1 MKSEERHH
9 LAENDLE
16 KTLNRWLDKLEP
28 YSNHILGGI
37 LLVTALVVGG
47 ILWKRSSQAAVD
59 DGWTMFS
66 DARSADDFVKVAEA
80 YPESSA
86 APWAELRA
94 AKLLYDQGV
103 ETSLTDRKTSNDD
116 FKQAKDLFEKLL
128 KAKVEPE
135 VREGALDGLARTLE
149 STSDGNTA
157 EAVKTYETLISEFP
171 DSIYRDFAKYRVEEL
186 KKPETQEF
194 LAWFSKQNPK
204 PADRPKPTDGS
215 AGSTLGLPEPP
226 SFDLDHDSKDAT
238 NPFVP
243 PAKTT
248 ETPAATDK
256 AATEGLPAST
266 TPAEE
271 PVVPPPAPE
280 GESKDAAPAEKPAEA
295 PPANST
301 EESAKTESEPAKT
314 ESPAP
319 PASEPES
326 TETPPPSDK

>member
-59 DGWTMFS
+59 DGWTMLS

-94 AKLLYDQGV
+94 AKLFYDQGV

-171 DSIYRDFAKYRVEEL
+171 ESIYRDFAKYRIEEL

-204 PADRPKPTDGS
+204 PADRPKPTDGATGS
-215 AGSTLGLPEPP
+215 ALGTPDLPNL
-226 SFDLDHDSKDAT
+226 DLNKDAKDAVD
-238 NPFVP
+238 PFNT

-256 AATEGLPAST
+256 AATDGAPAST
-266 TPAEE
+266 TPAKES
-271 PVVPPPAPE
+271 VVPPPAPE
-280 GESKDAAPAEKPAEA
+280 GESKEGAPAEKPAEA
-295 PPANST
+295 SPANST
-301 EESAKTESEPAKT
+301 DEPAKT
-314 ESPAP
+314 DSPAP

-326 TETPPPSDK
+326 KETPPPSDK